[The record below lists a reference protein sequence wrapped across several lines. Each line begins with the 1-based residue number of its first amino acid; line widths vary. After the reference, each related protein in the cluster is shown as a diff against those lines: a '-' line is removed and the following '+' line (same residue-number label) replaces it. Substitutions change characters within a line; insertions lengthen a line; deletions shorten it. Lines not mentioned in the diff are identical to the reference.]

1 MKAKYLLIQGKHI
14 WYRVTGAGKP
24 VVLLHGFAEDSTVWK
39 YQEEELSEK
48 YQLIIP
54 DLPGSGRSEMTG
66 DMSIEGMAECI
77 YQLLCSELGNDAPGV
92 IMIGHSMGGYIT
104 LAFAEKYPAMLE
116 ALGLLHSTAYPDSN
130 EKKIARQRSIEFI
143 RKHGSYAFL
152 QQSTPNLFAE
162 VYRTK
167 NAGSINSMIEQYKD
181 FDPTA
186 LTSYYEA
193 MIQRPDRTAVLRAF
207 NKPVLFIAGKV
218 DKAVPFEDSLRQFH
232 LPQLSYIHM
241 LENSAHMGMWEETG
255 KTNTALTM
263 FLQNLVP

>member
-1 MKAKYLLIQGKHI
+1 MKAKYLLTQHKHI
-14 WYRVTGAGKP
+14 WYRVTGTGKP
-24 VVLLHGFAEDSTVWK
+24 VVLLHGFAEDSSVWK
-39 YQEEELSEK
+39 YQEKELSEK

-54 DLPGSGRSEMTG
+54 DLPGSGRSEMTD

-77 YQLLCSELGNDAPGV
+77 HQLLCSELGNDASSV
-92 IMIGHSMGGYIT
+92 TIIGHSMGGHIT
-104 LAFAEKYPAMLE
+104 LAFAEKYPTMLG
-116 ALGLLHSTAYPDSN
+116 AFGLFHSTAYPDSN
-130 EKKIARQRSIEFI
+130 EKKIARQRGIEFI

-167 NAGSINSMIEQYKD
+167 NASSINDMIEQYKD

-186 LTSYYEA
+186 LTTYYEA
-193 MIQRPDRTAVLRAF
+193 MIQRPDRTAVLRSF
-207 NKPVLFIAGKV
+207 SKPVLFIAGKV
-218 DKAVPFEDSLRQFH
+218 DKAVPFEDSMKQCH

-263 FLQNLVP
+263 FLEDLVS